1 MRNLFDWT
9 DIPIDTV
16 KDPLLTFAQDTFVS
30 RKKGNIDYVLSPRDI
45 IQFVDSYRDLKEDFP
60 DWDMSEILAETI
72 REAVVIKYTDPQ
84 EEEFIKGRATE
95 TFGVTL

>member
-1 MRNLFDWT
+1 M
-9 DIPIDTV
+9 
-16 KDPLLTFAQDTFVS
+16 KEPLLTFAQDTFVS

-60 DWDMSEILAETI
+60 DWDMSDILAETI
-72 REAVVIKYTDPQ
+72 RESVIIKYTDPQ